1 LDLGGERTGHEVK
14 RDRVST
20 AARWQD
26 SHVILKPKFLD
37 SCKKGGDRGKKKS
50 GEGELYVRIALT
62 ARHVSGLESLDRRFM

>member
-50 GEGELYVRIALT
+50 VAKENYMFASR
-62 ARHVSGLESLDRRFM
+62 